1 MINRLEEAIYSRG
14 MTIGQINYM
23 TGVSKATI
31 SRLVNDKNA
40 GTSMEKGL
48 KICKALKAD
57 PRDIF
62 IIWLQIWN
70 NKTDIAFLRKLCYY
84 NCKRNANICSCKN

>member
-1 MINRLEEAIYSRG
+1 MINRLEEAIYSRD

-31 SRLVNDKNA
+31 SRLVNDKKA
-40 GTSMEKGL
+40 GVSMEKGL

-62 IIWLQIWN
+62 II
-70 NKTDIAFLRKLCYY
+70 
-84 NCKRNANICSCKN
+84 

>member
-1 MINRLEEAIYSRG
+1 MINRLEEEIYSKG

-31 SRLVNDKNA
+31 SRLVNNKHA
-40 GTSMEKGL
+40 GISMEKGL
-48 KICKALKAD
+48 KICKALKVD

-62 IIWLQIWN
+62 II
-70 NKTDIAFLRKLCYY
+70 
-84 NCKRNANICSCKN
+84 